1 MPKTQKPMQLA
12 KNGKS
17 KGVRAKLGLVREQNA
32 ALEELVRGKSVPETA
47 KAAGV
52 NKTTVY
58 RWIKNNPKF
67 LAEYNIWHE
76 EMEQKTRSRMLG
88 MLCKAA
94 DAVEVA
100 LEEGD
105 AKLGMRLMEK
115 MGVIHVAAARLT
127 DPEELRMQKEL
138 EEKRRRVERECEN
151 VKLDT
156 QRILADVHLQD
167 CVGELK
173 GEGGGEE

>member
-1 MPKTQKPMQLA
+1 MAKTQRHTQLIKTQQPGA
-12 KNGKS
+12 LAVRGS
-17 KGVRAKLGLVREQNA
+17 SRGGRAKLGLRQAEHA
-32 ALEELVRGKSVPETA
+32 ALGELVRGKSVRESA
-47 KAAGV
+47 KSAGV
-52 NKTTVY
+52 GKSTVY

-105 AKLGMRLMEK
+105 AKLGMRLMKKWE
-115 MGVIHVAAARLT
+115 
-127 DPEELRMQKEL
+127 
-138 EEKRRRVERECEN
+138 
-151 VKLDT
+151 
-156 QRILADVHLQD
+156 
-167 CVGELK
+167 
-173 GEGGGEE
+173 